1 MTFAIS
7 ASAVKAPWRDLIVTT
22 YLISYDLNR
31 PNGESAYPN
40 LLNALRAAGATRILY
55 SEWVLRSNTG
65 DAKAMADAFLAHMDS
80 NDGIFVT
87 EVTTNTA
94 WRTLQN
100 EGTASPILHAVTRR
114 AA

>member
-1 MTFAIS
+1 MRCTQSNENRKVI
-7 ASAVKAPWRDLIVTT
+7 

-40 LLNALRAAGATRILY
+40 LLNALRADGAFRILY
-55 SEWVLRSNTG
+55 SEWLVRSNAT
-65 DAKAMADAFLAHMDS
+65 AFDLAERYLSHMDY
-80 NDGIFVT
+80 NDGILVT

-100 EGTASPILHAVTRR
+100 SGQADATLKSISRR

>member
-1 MTFAIS
+1 M
-7 ASAVKAPWRDLIVTT
+7 T

-40 LLNALRAAGATRILY
+40 LINALRSAGAVRILY
-55 SEWVLRSNTG
+55 SEWLLRSNNG
-65 DAKAMADAFLAHMDS
+65 DAKAVADAFLAHMDS
-80 NDGIFVT
+80 NDGILVT

-100 EGTASPILHAVTRR
+100 EPAASNILNGVSRR

>member
-1 MTFAIS
+1 MI
-7 ASAVKAPWRDLIVTT
+7 

-40 LLNALRAAGATRILY
+40 LLNALRSAGATRILY
-55 SEWVLRSNTG
+55 SEWLLSSNLG
-65 DAKAMADAFLAHMDS
+65 AKAIADSVLLHMDK

-87 EVTTNTA
+87 EVTTNSA
-94 WRTLQN
+94 WRTVQS
-100 EGTASPILHAVTRR
+100 EGIAEAILYGVSRR

>member
-1 MTFAIS
+1 M
-7 ASAVKAPWRDLIVTT
+7 L

-40 LLNALRAAGATRILY
+40 LIHALRQAGAVRILY
-55 SEWVLRSNTG
+55 SEWLLQSSAGAVDVAN
-65 DAKAMADAFLAHMDS
+65 KFLAHMDS

-94 WRTLQN
+94 WRNLQN
-100 EGTASPILHAVTRR
+100 AGQTDPMLYGVSRR